1 MVCFWL
7 FGTIRSSKERWEFI
21 SLSKFE
27 RGYPPPPTTTLST
40 NEFLSIRRSRLLP
53 TSSLHLVW
61 PLHLLS
67 FYPQRRKK
75 NPKSVEES
83 QSSNDR
89 NLNVDWMAIDTMSH
103 RMNFQSHTK
112 RKRVYRAEIQK
123 WRAGRRLDNDRCASL
138 SLAVPKKK
146 QKTNEN
152 VVIQS
157 KGYIVALGFL
167 DFMSTS
173 LQRTP
178 SFSHCYHSIERS

>member
-7 FGTIRSSKERWEFI
+7 FGTIRKSKERWEFI

-27 RGYPPPPTTTLST
+27 RGYPPPPFRLMNS
-40 NEFLSIRRSRLLP
+40 FPFDGAGYYPLLPSIWCGLSIFFPSI
-53 TSSLHLVW
+53 HKEE
-61 PLHLLS
+61 
-67 FYPQRRKK
+67 KK
-75 NPKSVEES
+75 TPKSVEES

-138 SLAVPKKK
+138 SLAVPKKNKK
-146 QKTNEN
+146 QTKM
-152 VVIQS
+152 
-157 KGYIVALGFL
+157 L
-167 DFMSTS
+167 
-173 LQRTP
+173 
-178 SFSHCYHSIERS
+178 